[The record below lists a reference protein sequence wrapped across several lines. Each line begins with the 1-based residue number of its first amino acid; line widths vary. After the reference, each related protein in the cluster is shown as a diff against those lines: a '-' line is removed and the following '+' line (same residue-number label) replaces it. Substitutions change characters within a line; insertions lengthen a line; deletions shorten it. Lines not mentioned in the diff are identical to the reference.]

1 MPALKPLPR
10 HKAARLLER
19 AKALMNDAAYADAAA
34 LLEEAAPRLE
44 EPEAELLLAKSQG
57 RQGKNGE
64 ALATLERAHRRFP
77 KDALIALELGVPLAR
92 LGQNRRAAG
101 ALRVAEPLVRKSAE
115 WLGINATVLLQL
127 GQSAE
132 AVALAKRAVTV
143 EPGEKTEAL
152 LCVALA
158 ANDQLAE
165 AVDVAK
171 KLSGGGELAAACELG
186 ARAAIALG
194 DVDSAVALW
203 SRLDSHGRV
212 PEASLPSFA
221 LALELSGDSKRADA
235 VLKRAPKDD
244 LTHARILLNRRD
256 LQGALDLVEKADGDE
271 LELALIRARALRLSG
286 RVADAAAVLDTL
298 QADDAPPAVVSVVLA
313 ERGHVLLDQRQFDL
327 AQRAYQ
333 QALEAD
339 AGNDEAQQGL
349 TLTKRQLSWKEALEQ
364 RAFEQQQAAKL
375 EVESLK
381 RLLAARQRE
390 LDDARKQ
397 VVLLQSAREEAEAA
411 RPAKP
416 EATVDERLPAS
427 VRPLFIDAEA
437 TYQRSKAE
445 PLSPVAVA
453 FLFVTALERLLH
465 ELFVA
470 GFSAQ
475 LDDAARAAFLR
486 GAVREVRKGRPFYFD
501 RFVQAFDPL
510 SADRTPGLGELA
522 RALTRRKHAYLAP
535 FAQYVDR
542 RFGPRFDA
550 DAVAAALER
559 VKTTRDAIAHGRSE
573 LIDLDAFRKEI
584 HALLPTLLGSA
595 P

>member
-1 MPALKPLPR
+1 VKPLPR

-19 AKALMNDAAYADAAA
+19 AKALMNDGKYAEAEP

-57 RQGKNGE
+57 GQDKNDA
-64 ALATLERAHRRFP
+64 ALLTLERAHRRFP
-77 KDALIALELGVPLAR
+77 NDVLIALELGVPLAR

-101 ALRVAEPLVRKSAE
+101 PLRVAEPLVRKSAE
-115 WLGINATVLLQL
+115 WLGIHATVLLQL
-127 GQSAE
+127 GRAAE
-132 AVALAKRAVTV
+132 AVVLARRAVTL
-143 EPGEKTEAL
+143 EPGERTDAL

-158 ANDQLAE
+158 ADDQLAE
-165 AVDVAK
+165 AIEVAK
-171 KLSGGGELAAACELG
+171 KLSGAGELSAACELG

-194 DVDSAVALW
+194 DVESAVELW

-221 LALELSGDSKRADA
+221 LALELKGESRRADA
-235 VLKRAPKDD
+235 VLTRAPKDE
-244 LTHARILLNRRD
+244 LTHARILLSRRD
-256 LQGALDLVEKADGDE
+256 LQGALHLLENADGDE
-271 LELALIRARALRLSG
+271 LEIALIRARALRLSG
-286 RVADAAAVLDTL
+286 RVADAGAVLDTL
-298 QADDAPPAVVSVVLA
+298 QVDDAPAAVVSVLLA

-339 AGNDEAQQGL
+339 ASNDEAKQGL
-349 TLTKRQLSWKEALEQ
+349 GLTKRQLSWKEALEQ

-416 EATVDERLPAS
+416 EATVDARLPAS
-427 VRPLFIDAEA
+427 VRALFVDAEA

-465 ELFVA
+465 ELFVTA
-470 GFSAQ
+470 FSAQ

-486 GAVREVRKGRPFYFD
+486 GAVREVRKGRPHYFD
-501 RFVQAFDPL
+501 RFVQAFDPQ

-522 RALTRRKHAYLAP
+522 RALTRRRHTYLAT
-535 FAQYVDR
+535 FAQYLDQ
-542 RFGPRFDA
+542 RFGSGFEA
-550 DAVAAALER
+550 DAVAASLER
-559 VKTTRDAIAHGRSE
+559 VKKTRDAIAHGKSE